1 MTNTE
6 LHVDFDVKFNRLSSS
21 IYKKTSPEEKDWYLQ
36 EAMIEKIQKCID
48 RKLNKKGEDLEDT
61 KTNVQDIEALFE
73 KKTLPV
79 FKIDA
84 NNGKVILPPDFYHE
98 LEASVNVNKA
108 CNFVDT
114 AVVNKTVKYFVIQ
127 LPSTTFTT
135 WLINATIDAVS
146 TPILVTADIEGTFP
160 VDENFLLIDRLT
172 QAVNKAGVFSIY
184 WENYNGLYHKNS
196 FIFVYEGTGNFTA
209 VTSIYNGVSVSP
221 TIKTFVLEQIV
232 FTGDTKLVGS
242 RIIKNEIEERITKNP
257 FKRSD
262 KQSPALLFFNG
273 LLLIKTTNF
282 NINNVV
288 LSYIRKPKRIDYRI
302 NQSVELGS
310 RPGTKYK
317 ICQEIVDIAV
327 ANCAARSLT
336 PNTQA
341 LTSLTT

>member
-21 IYKKTSPEEKDWYLQ
+21 IYKKTSPEEIDWYLN
-36 EAMIEKIQKCID
+36 EAMYEKIQKCLD
-48 RKLNKKGEDLEDT
+48 RKLSKKGEDLEDT
-61 KTNVQDIEALFE
+61 KTNVQDIEALFT

-79 FKIDA
+79 FKIDS
-84 NNGKVILPPDFYHE
+84 NSGKIILPPDFYHE

-108 CNFVDT
+108 CNFVDEV
-114 AVVNKTVKYFVIQ
+114 VVNKTVKYFVLP
-127 LPSTTFTT
+127 LPSTAMVT

-146 TPILVTADIEGTFP
+146 VPILVTADIEGTFP
-160 VDENFLLIDRLT
+160 VEENYLLIDRVT
-172 QAVNKAGVFSIY
+172 QVVNTVGTFSIY

-196 FIFVYEGTGNFTA
+196 FIFVYEGSGNFTTA
-209 VTSIYNGVSVSP
+209 SSTYNGVVTTP
-221 TIKTFVLEQIV
+221 TIKTFVLEQIA
-232 FTGDTKLVGS
+232 FTGGTKLVGS

-288 LSYIRKPKRIDYRI
+288 LSYIRKPKRIDYRT
-302 NQSVELGS
+302 NQSIELGS
-310 RPGTKYK
+310 RTGTKYR

-341 LTSLTT
+341 LTNLTT